1 MADGTMQP
9 DKHEDRLHRQFEAIE
24 RLLPVGKGFVRAL
37 RQRHYRAV
45 RIPLALLLIPGGLL
59 GFLPVLGFWMLPA
72 GLLLLAVDV
81 PAMRPAISAALI
93 RSRRRI
99 ELWRCRY
106 VPGRFR
112 RPSLRRSDD
121 R

>member
-1 MADGTMQP
+1 MPDGTMGA
-9 DKHEDRLHRQFEAIE
+9 KKNEHRLRRQFEAIE
-24 RLLPVGKGFVRAL
+24 RLLPVGKGIVRAL
-37 RQRHYRAV
+37 RQRRYRLV

-93 RSRRRI
+93 RGRRRV
-99 ELWRCRY
+99 ELWRRRY
-106 VPGRFR
+106 WPYWPFDTR
-112 RPSLRRSDD
+112 
-121 R
+121 

>member
-1 MADGTMQP
+1 MADGTLEP
-9 DKHEDRLHRQFEAIE
+9 KKHEHRLRRQFEALE

-37 RQRHYRAV
+37 RQRHYRMV
-45 RIPLALLLIPGGLL
+45 RIPLALFLIPSGLL
-59 GFLPVLGFWMLPA
+59 GFLPILGFWMLPA

-93 RSRRRI
+93 RGRRRI
-99 ELWRCRY
+99 ELWRRRY
-106 VPGRFR
+106 
-112 RPSLRRSDD
+112 LRSRD

>member
-1 MADGTMQP
+1 MADGTMGAE
-9 DKHEDRLHRQFEAIE
+9 KNEHRLRRQFEAIE
-24 RLLPVGKGFVRAL
+24 RLLPVGKGIVRAL
-37 RQRHYRAV
+37 RQRRYRLV
-45 RIPLALLLIPGGLL
+45 RIPLAIVLIPGGML

-93 RSRRRI
+93 RSRRRVD
-99 ELWRCRY
+99 LWR
-106 VPGRFR
+106 R
-112 RPSLRRSDD
+112 RWWRSGA